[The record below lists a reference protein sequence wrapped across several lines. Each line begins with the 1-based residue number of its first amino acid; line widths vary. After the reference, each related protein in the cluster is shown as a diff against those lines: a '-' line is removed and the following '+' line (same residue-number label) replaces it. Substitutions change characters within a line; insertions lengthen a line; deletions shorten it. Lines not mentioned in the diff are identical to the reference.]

1 MNDIESQMNNI
12 ELQIEELK
20 RITGTSTNVE
30 LAKALGTTK
39 NTIQTWRR
47 REKIPSKIFLKAELI
62 SQNGGVLLP
71 RGFIEL
77 KFYDF
82 EASAGHGTLVES
94 EETPTG
100 IVFSEKFLRQDLGYN
115 PENVFMMPIRG
126 DSMSPTLQSQSIVM
140 VKRADKFSTDGIYV
154 FRFDGNLM
162 VKRLQFLPDG
172 IRVVSDNTA
181 YEPWEMTKEELEHKD
196 FQIIGEVVWSGQ
208 RM

>member
-1 MNDIESQMNNI
+1 MGSFEEKIR
-12 ELQIEELK
+12 ELK
-20 RITGTSTNVE
+20 RLTNTAKNVD
-30 LAKALGTTK
+30 LARVLGKSPKTISNWKHK
-39 NTIQTWRR
+39 NH
-47 REKIPSKIFLKAELI
+47 IPEDIFLKAEQI
-62 SQNGGVLLP
+62 SQNGSISP